1 MSNEVITQQVMP
13 SELPTIQQNGEKNVN
28 VNNQAGGIVNINVH
42 LPQRDTSGS
51 AEEMMAIQAFSKEY
65 YQLLVTCEED
75 VFDNNVITVSAN
87 RALSQHLVP
96 PEIFE
101 RCSALSEEGIKELK
115 TFPAIICRE
124 NTELKGVTDPTQ
136 MAVYGYIRRVM
147 KVGRDIKIAFR
158 PIRPLLQKKLCD
170 KKNAIFFDLNMD
182 CAITD
187 LNHSAWSVHKVNL
200 FEAFDEA
207 GMINMPRPLR

>member
-1 MSNEVITQQVMP
+1 
-13 SELPTIQQNGEKNVN
+13 
-28 VNNQAGGIVNINVH
+28 
-42 LPQRDTSGS
+42 
-51 AEEMMAIQAFSKEY
+51 MAVQSFSKEY
-65 YQLLVTCEED
+65 YQLLVTCEEN
-75 VFDNNVITVSAN
+75 VFVDNIITVSAN

-101 RCSALSEEGIKELK
+101 RCSSLSDEGIKELK

-124 NTELKGVTDPTQ
+124 NTELKGVTDPNQ

-147 KVGRDIKIAFR
+147 KVGKDIKIAFR
-158 PIRPLLQKKLCD
+158 PIMPLFQIKMCD

-182 CAITD
+182 CAITV
-187 LNHSAWSVHKVNL
+187 LNRSAWSVHKVNL

-207 GMINMPRPLR
+207 GMTNMPRPM

>member
-1 MSNEVITQQVMP
+1 MSNEIINPLAMP
-13 SELPTIQQNGEKNVN
+13 SGLASIQQTGEKNFN
-28 VNNQAGGIVNINVH
+28 VNNNAGGIVNVNIQ
-42 LPQRDTSGS
+42 LQQRDTSGS
-51 AEEMMAIQAFSKEY
+51 AEEMMMIQSFSKEY
-65 YQLLVTCEED
+65 YHLLVTCEEN
-75 VFDNNVITVSAN
+75 VFADNVITVSAN

-96 PEIFE
+96 PEIYE
-101 RCSALSEEGIKELK
+101 RCSSLSDEGIKELK

-124 NTELKGVTDPTQ
+124 NTELKGVTDPNQ

-147 KVGRDIKIAFR
+147 KVGKDIKIAFR
-158 PIRPLLQKKLCD
+158 PIMPLFQIKMCD

-187 LNHSAWSVHKVNL
+187 LNRSAWSVHKVNL

-207 GMINMPRPLR
+207 GMTNMPRPM